1 MSTKVMAIHILYH
14 ILYLVKEYV
23 ILKEAVAMIRIA

>member
-1 MSTKVMAIHILYH
+1 MSTEVMAIH